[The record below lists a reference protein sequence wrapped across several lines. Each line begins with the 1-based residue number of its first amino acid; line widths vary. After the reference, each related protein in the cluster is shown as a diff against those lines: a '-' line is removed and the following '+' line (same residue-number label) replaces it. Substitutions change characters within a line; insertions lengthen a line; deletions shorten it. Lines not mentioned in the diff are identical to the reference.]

1 MDDGVYKLR
10 VEMGQIGLKIFRTL
24 RVVSELAGA
33 RAGGHGDP
41 PLQPP
46 LPSPPRGEE
55 VISTTI
61 ATNGGQGEVMC
72 KIYIKMIGY
81 AQNIWKFE
89 R

>member
-41 PLQPP
+41 PLQ
-46 LPSPPRGEE
+46 RGEAG
-55 VISTTI
+55 TI
-61 ATNGGQGEVMC
+61 HDDMNRSCRPMYSLPPYLRRDE
-72 KIYIKMIGY
+72 
-81 AQNIWKFE
+81 
-89 R
+89 